1 MALAGELGP
10 MDQRAAL
17 TKVVDYVKHRPLCQS
32 GGGNDWTDEDT
43 ASCSCGLSENRGRAA
58 AARPRSRERL
68 ARAGGVPPFYLTHRT
83 QSLTSW

>member
-1 MALAGELGP
+1 

-43 ASCSCGLSENRGRAA
+43 ASCSCGLAEIVAA
-58 AARPRSRERL
+58 VRRPATE
-68 ARAGGVPPFYLTHRT
+68 P
-83 QSLTSW
+83 